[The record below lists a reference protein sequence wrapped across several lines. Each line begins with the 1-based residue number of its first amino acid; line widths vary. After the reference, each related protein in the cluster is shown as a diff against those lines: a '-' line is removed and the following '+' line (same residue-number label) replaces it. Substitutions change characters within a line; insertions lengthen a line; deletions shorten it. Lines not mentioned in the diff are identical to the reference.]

1 MTTAQSR
8 GRTGPLLGLRI
19 IEIGSIGPGPFG
31 AMMLADHGAE
41 VIRIDRPG
49 GIQGGVKLD
58 YTTDILARSRRSMV
72 VDLKSDEGLKAL
84 KALIDTADGLIE
96 GFRPGVME
104 RLGLGPDA
112 LHQTNP
118 KLVYGRITG
127 WGQTGP
133 LAQTAGHDI
142 NYIALSG
149 ALHLFG
155 RSGQAPTPPL
165 NLLGDFAGGGLMLA
179 FGMVS
184 ALLEAQKS
192 GLGQVVDCAMTE
204 GASLLTSFIWTLQQQ
219 GSWNSERGTN
229 ELDTGAHYYDVYE
242 CADRKHIAVGAIEP
256 KFYVELTHRLGL
268 QEDSDFATHTDPS
281 FWPQLKDKLSSM
293 IIQKTQADW
302 CKIFED
308 SDACVTPVL
317 DLQESV
323 NHPHMRSRKAFTQ
336 IHDTIHPSP
345 TPKFSRTVSE
355 IPQPPPIAGADTRN
369 LLHELGYEHTDIEQL
384 IETGALGAAE

>member
-1 MTTAQSR
+1 MTSEIKK
-8 GRTGPLLGLRI
+8 GPTGPLFGLRI

-58 YTTDILARSRRSMV
+58 YSTDILARSRRSMI
-72 VDLKSDEGLKAL
+72 VDIKSEHGVAVLKD
-84 KALIDTADGLIE
+84 LIKTADGIME

-104 RLGLGPDA
+104 RLGLGPDD
-112 LHQTNP
+112 LRRINP

-149 ALHLFG
+149 ALNLFG
-155 RSGQAPTPPL
+155 RQGDRPTPPL

-184 ALLEAQKS
+184 ALLEAQRS
-192 GLGQVVDCAMTE
+192 GQGQVVDCAMTE
-204 GASLLTSFIWTLQQQ
+204 GATLLSSFIWTLQQQ
-219 GSWNSERGTN
+219 GNWTAERGTN

-242 CADRKHIAVGAIEP
+242 CADGKHIAVGAIEP
-256 KFYVELTHRLGL
+256 KFYQELLKHLEL
-268 QEDSDFATHTDPS
+268 NDDPEFKTHTDPQY
-281 FWPQLKDKLSSM
+281 WPNLKSKL
-293 IIQKTQADW
+293 QALILSKRQQEW
-302 CKIFED
+302 CDIFEG

-317 DLQESV
+317 DLQASID
-323 NHPHMRSRKAFTQ
+323 HPHMLARQAYTRVGEMQQPA
-336 IHDTIHPSP
+336 PA
-345 TPKFSRTVSE
+345 PKFSRTQSANP
-355 IPQPPPIAGADTRN
+355 IPPRLAGADTRE
-369 LLHELGYEHTDIEQL
+369 LLRELGYSAQEIENS
-384 IETGALGAAE
+384 IRSGAIGDAQ